1 MASGMFE
8 NRSRATRHVATVDEP
23 CSAYIA
29 AAVSDTA
36 LATGRT
42 LPYEQIKPTDLAHLA
57 TGPPMQRA
65 GVLDRVALNGQHID
79 CVRQVASGSFGE
91 VYEVCVRTNG
101 LRYAW
106 KLIDMTAAR
115 DLLRQKGSTLKPEDE
130 IQLLRELEHGNVI
143 KLMSAWTRLNVL
155 SLVFEMCSED
165 LLKRLLDCGPT
176 DRLTGRVYMQQLLG
190 ALQYIHTKEIAH
202 RDVKP
207 ENLLLSTSSSG
218 SDVLKLC
225 DFGLAHRCSR
235 FKGCATFIGSADYVA
250 PEVRLSTEG
259 RTYGFVCDSWSCG
272 VVAYALLTAEP
283 PYEDDTDIWVRSHG
297 LLVPHELI
305 TLGAEPTPHSFIRAC
320 MVTSPS
326 GREVPSSL
334 LDLLWK

>member
-1 MASGMFE
+1 MASAMFE
-8 NRSRATRHVATVDEP
+8 NRSPATWQIPTVDEP

-36 LATGRT
+36 LAAGQT
-42 LPYEQIKPTDLAHLA
+42 LPYDKIKPTDLAHLA
-57 TGPPMQRA
+57 TGLPMQRA
-65 GVLDRVALNGQHID
+65 GVFDGVALNGQHID

-91 VYEVCVRTNG
+91 VYEVSVRTDG
-101 LRYAW
+101 LHYAW
-106 KLIDMTAAR
+106 KRIDMTAAR
-115 DLLRQKGSTLKPEDE
+115 DLLQQKGSTLKPEDE
-130 IQLLRELEHGNVI
+130 IHLLRELEHSNVI
-143 KLMSAWTRLNVL
+143 RLMSSWTSLNVL

-165 LLKRLLDCGPT
+165 LLKRLQDCGPM
-176 DRLTGRVYMQQLLG
+176 DRPTGRVYMQQLLE
-190 ALQYIHTKEIAH
+190 ALRYIHTKQIAH

-207 ENLLLSTSSSG
+207 ENLLLSTSSCE

-225 DFGLAHRCSR
+225 DFGLAHKCSR
-235 FKGCATFIGSADYVA
+235 LEGCATFIGSADYVA

-259 RTYGFVCDSWSCG
+259 GTYGFACDSWSCG
-272 VVAYALLTAEP
+272 VVAYTLLTAEP

-305 TLGAEPTPHSFIRAC
+305 SLGAEPTPYSFIRAC
-320 MVTSPS
+320 MVRNPE
-326 GREVPSSL
+326 GRELPPSL